1 MLTIR
6 TTEILMLSH
15 KTKEFIIAMA
25 LIVAVAAFVGF
36 VIVSPGPVSAPTNP
50 ARIHNTGAAPVTP
63 VSKPAP
69 VKTAPVAQDPDSESG
84 PEPPPLETTHN
95 AMEASDLFAL
105 VDTNPKSIA
114 QITFLNG
121 SDVVLV
127 QTTTELELHRV
138 TLPEQGAREQL
149 LRDVRDKHIS
159 WTARDDDSAFWRGLV
174 FSFGPIILLAG
185 VWFFF
190 MRRGIANGGAAGSGI
205 KPNIAKAKTTHSDQ
219 AGALRKVTFA
229 DVAGCDEA
237 KKEMHRIAK
246 GLKRRRLYSF
256 FGAKIPKGA
265 LLVGPPGTGKTL
277 LARAVAGET
286 DGTFAATSGS
296 DFVEMFVGVGAAR
309 VRDMF
314 EEGRKKVKETG
325 KPHIIFIDEIDAV
338 GGHRGGG
345 PGQSGN
351 SEREQTLNAILV
363 EMDGMKN
370 NEGLIILAA
379 TNRVDILD
387 EALVRPGRFDVQL
400 DVDLPNK
407 VGREAIFK
415 IHTRNKPLAPD
426 VSCELL
432 AQRTYGYSGAEIE
445 SACNR
450 AALLAAE
457 RYGLQVP
464 DEAEESVVLSIL
476 RKVSAAIALADFDEG
491 VDFVRYGAANESRQ
505 QGMSQSER
513 ENTTVHE
520 AGHAIVCDAMPGT
533 DPIVKLTNLSRSK
546 ALGYLQNMPSDDR
559 YGLDFVQII
568 GRIVTAMGG
577 RAAQE
582 AILGKIDTGASNDF
596 EQACGLAYNMV
607 TKWGMSRVGIISVG
621 RSGGGMR
628 GMGGAGPVSNYGPK
642 LADEID
648 DEWRRIAAEC
658 YALAV
663 RIIKEDRKRL
673 EQLIATLKKKETMLV
688 PDWQEFSAENPSEV
702 DKKSL
707 VIDISRP
714 AKEGA

>member
-1 MLTIR
+1 M
-6 TTEILMLSH
+6 
-15 KTKEFIIAMA
+15 
-25 LIVAVAAFVGF
+25 
-36 VIVSPGPVSAPTNP
+36 
-50 ARIHNTGAAPVTP
+50 
-63 VSKPAP
+63 
-69 VKTAPVAQDPDSESG
+69 Q
-84 PEPPPLETTHN
+84 
-95 AMEASDLFAL
+95 ASDLFNL
-105 VDTNPKSIA
+105 VDNNPKSIA

-121 SDVVLV
+121 TDVVLV
-127 QTTTELELHRV
+127 QTTTTLNPYRV
-138 TLPEQGAREQL
+138 TLPEQGARDQL
-149 LRDVRDKHIS
+149 LHDVRANHIA
-159 WTARDDDSAFWRGLV
+159 WTAQDDDTAFIRGLV
-174 FSFGPIILLAG
+174 FSFGPMIVLAG
-185 VWFFF
+185 IWFFF
-190 MRRGIANGGAAGSGI
+190 MRRNAANNAAGAPPTNGT
-205 KPNIAKAKTTHSDQ
+205 KPDMGKARTTSSEE
-219 AGALRKVTFA
+219 AGALRKVTFD

-237 KKEMHRIAK
+237 KIEMMRIAR
-246 GLKRRRLYSF
+246 GLRRRNLYKF
-256 FGAKIPKGA
+256 FGAKIPRGG

-314 EEGRKKVKETG
+314 ETGRKKVKETG

-338 GGHRGGG
+338 GGKRG
-345 PGQSGN
+345 PGTGESGN

-363 EMDGMKN
+363 EMDGMKD
-370 NEGLIILAA
+370 NEGLIVLAA
-379 TNRVDILD
+379 TNRADMLD
-387 EALVRPGRFDVQL
+387 EALLRPGRFDVQI

-407 VGREAIFK
+407 TGREAIFK
-415 IHTRNKPLAPD
+415 IHTRKKPLAAD

-432 AQRTYGYSGAEIE
+432 AHRTYGYSGAEIE
-445 SACNR
+445 GACNR
-450 AALLAAE
+450 AAIIAAE
-457 RYGLQVP
+457 RYGLQIP
-464 DEAEESVVLSIL
+464 DDAEESVILSIL
-476 RKVSAAIALADFDEG
+476 NKVNASIALADFDEG

-505 QGMSQSER
+505 KGMSQSDR
-513 ENTTVHE
+513 DNTTVHE

-559 YGLDFVQII
+559 YGLDFVQLI

-582 AILGKIDTGASNDF
+582 AILGKMDTGASNDF

-628 GMGGAGPVSNYGPK
+628 GMGGSGPVSNYGPK

-648 DEWRRIAAEC
+648 DEWRRIVDEC
-658 YALAV
+658 YAMAV
-663 RIIKEDRKRL
+663 RIIKDDRKRL
-673 EQLIATLKKKETMLV
+673 EQLIVTLKKKETMLV
-688 PDWQEFSAENPSEV
+688 PDWQEFSSENPSTV
-702 DKKSL
+702 DKETL